1 MMLLIS
7 AASYENLHF
16 MNTKSKMK
24 ISCTVTAQLISA
36 FEFALQIVQLLYL
49 LNPKIEASSLS
60 SVSTG
65 QFVSDLVSKSLNR
78 FADDATNTK

>member
-7 AASYENLHF
+7 ATSYENILF

-60 SVSTG
+60 SVSIG